1 MDLSFE
7 NKNLKRSWDTME
19 LKHKVASYAAFM
31 AVMMALFISY
41 VIVPQ
46 WERIGVLRQEL
57 TVEKIQV
64 SAVESYIEKNPDLD
78 RQITEVRQKIDQT
91 RLLLPEQN
99 EIGLFLVQLEQ
110 IAKASKI
117 TLGQVQPDKAVN
129 RTGYY
134 EVPITIAVRGNY
146 FQMLDF
152 IGRLEGMQRFIS
164 VSSVALMPQAGDL
177 LDGKIAAVLYVY
189 GTAVPQPEA
198 GGKLPDGGQRQ

>member
-134 EVPITIAVRGNY
+134 EVPSR
-146 FQMLDF
+146 
-152 IGRLEGMQRFIS
+152 
-164 VSSVALMPQAGDL
+164 
-177 LDGKIAAVLYVY
+177 
-189 GTAVPQPEA
+189 
-198 GGKLPDGGQRQ
+198 